1 MYFILQF
8 CRRSIYKLNDI
19 FFRITGDLKRF
30 RRCIY
35 CIALISCICRSHCF
49 FCNGTSDLSSFCL
62 GNSHFFSVSCFIF
75 YGIVGKS
82 SCLPFC
88 IDRNIFCYRCI
99 YIKFGVETFICI
111 PAGKIKTGSFRI
123 RYRDGIALL
132 CHDLTIGF
140 SIIVNQGDCLVRSD
154 PLCIECQIVRRHC
167 CKGVWLSIT
176 IRIVIPAGK
185 YILGIDA
192 TFCFVCRSIIGFRI
206 DVFTETDSRF
216 RFQIPVLIII
226 GNCVS
231 ISFVVE
237 IVMSIALVIFFRFI
251 GIAVDFFGSKITI
264 AGDCR
269 LPVVWIISIFI
280 IVCILQHIMKFYRTS
295 IPP

>member
-8 CRRSIYKLNDI
+8 CRRSIYKFNDV

-35 CIALISCICRSHCF
+35 CIALISCVCRSHCF

-62 GNSHFFSVSCFIF
+62 GSSHFFSVSCFIF

-99 YIKFGVETFICI
+99 YIKFGGEIFICI
-111 PAGKIKTGSFRI
+111 PSGKIMTSFLRI
-123 RYRDGIALL
+123 RHRDGIALL

-140 SIIVNQGDCLVRSD
+140 SIIVNQGDCLVRSK

-167 CKGVWLSIT
+167 CKGIWLSIT

-192 TFCFVCRSIIGFRI
+192 TFCFVCRSIIGRRI
-206 DVFTETDSRF
+206 DVFTETDSLF
-216 RFQIPVLIII
+216 RSQIQALIII
-226 GNCVS
+226 GNCVG
-231 ISFVVE
+231 IACVVE
-237 IVMSIALVIFFRFI
+237 IIMFYSVYLFSSSISVS
-251 GIAVDFFGSKITI
+251 IAVDFFGIKTIT
-264 AGDCR
+264 DSDR
-269 LPVVWIISIFI
+269 
-280 IVCILQHIMKFYRTS
+280 
-295 IPP
+295 

>member
-8 CRRSIYKLNDI
+8 CRRSIYKFNDV

-35 CIALISCICRSHCF
+35 CIALISCVCRSHCF

-62 GNSHFFSVSCFIF
+62 GSSHFFSVSCFIF

-99 YIKFGVETFICI
+99 YIKFGGETFVCI
-111 PAGKIKTGSFRI
+111 PSGKIITSFLRI

-132 CHDLTIGF
+132 CHDLIIGF
-140 SIIVNQGDCLVRSD
+140 SIIVNQGDCLVRSN
-154 PLCIECQIVRRHC
+154 PLCIECQVVRRHC
-167 CKGVWLSIT
+167 CKGIWLSIT
-176 IRIVIPAGK
+176 TRIIIPAGK

-192 TFCFVCRSIIGFRI
+192 TFCFVCRSIIGRRI
-206 DVFTETDSRF
+206 DVFTETDCVRSQ
-216 RFQIPVLIII
+216 FQILIII
-226 GNCVS
+226 GDCVS
-231 ISFVVE
+231 IACVVE
-237 IVMSIALVIFFRFI
+237 KVMFYCVPVCRYIFCFSISVS
-251 GIAVDFFGSKITI
+251 IAVDFFGIKS
-264 AGDCR
+264 
-269 LPVVWIISIFI
+269 
-280 IVCILQHIMKFYRTS
+280 CIPIGSR
-295 IPP
+295 